1 MITKILLAYDGS
13 ANARRALDV
22 AAELSK
28 KLEADLS
35 IVHVLMHGRPSEELV
50 RMAEVEHL
58 VEEAHK
64 VLPPGIVYAPELA
77 HGLLNLDGDVP
88 HAARIITVIGD
99 LLVDYAKTQGEEMG
113 ARSVT
118 TSVRNGDFAEEILAA
133 AAERKADMIAIGS
146 RGLGSLSGTVLGSVS
161 QKVLHHADG
170 IVVAVR

>member
-13 ANARRALDV
+13 ANGRRALDI

-64 VLPPGIVYAPELA
+64 VLPPGILYAPELA

-88 HAARIITVIGD
+88 YAARIITVIGD
-99 LLVDYAKTQGEEMG
+99 LLVDYAKTQAQDLG
-113 ARSVT
+113 ARAVS
-118 TSVRNGDFAEEILAA
+118 TSVRNGDFADEILDA
-133 AAERKADMIAIGS
+133 AAEQQADMIVVGS
-146 RGLGSLSGTVLGSVS
+146 RGLGSLRGAVLGSVS
-161 QKVLHHADG
+161 QKVLHHADRS
-170 IVVAVR
+170 VVAVR